1 MTDHLADAAVGI
13 IGLGYVGSPLAVGP
27 PLVVG
32 FAGAGLRVVGYDLSA
47 DPGATGRVSMCG
59 GTTGR
64 VPAYV
69 DVL

>member
-13 IGLGYVGSPLAVGP
+13 IGLGYVGSPLAVA
-27 PLVVG
+27 